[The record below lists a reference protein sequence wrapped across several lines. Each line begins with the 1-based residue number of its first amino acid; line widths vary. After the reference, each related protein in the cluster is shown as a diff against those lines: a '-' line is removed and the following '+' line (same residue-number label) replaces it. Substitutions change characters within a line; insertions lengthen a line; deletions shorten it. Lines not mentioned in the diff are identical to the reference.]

1 MSQVSK
7 YPLSKDVY
15 DRIFEIFLKTL
26 INVRDKNEGKNLL
39 KDFFTPTER
48 VMFAKRLGIALLL
61 ERNYDYLTIRSV
73 LKVSSGTIAS
83 VNLARKYGNQGY
95 NRFIE
100 KILRDEQVSGFLEE
114 LTLKLVSLPASGTKG
129 SGAWKQAE
137 RELTKRINKRKSLL
151 LR

>member
-26 INVRDKNEGKNLL
+26 INVRDKNEGRNLL
-39 KDFFTPTER
+39 RDFFTPTER
-48 VMFAKRLGIALLL
+48 LMFAKRLGIALLL
-61 ERNYDYLTIRSV
+61 EKNYDYQTIRSV

-95 NRFIE
+95 NKFIE
-100 KILRDEQVSGFLEE
+100 KILNDEQIAGFLEE
-114 LTLKLVSLPASGTKG
+114 IALKLVSLPASGTKG
-129 SGAWKQAE
+129 SGAWKQVE
-137 RELTKRINKRKSLL
+137 RVLIKRKKGRNTL

>member
-7 YPLSKDVY
+7 YPLSKDIY

-26 INVRDKNEGKNLL
+26 INVKDKNEGRNLL

-48 VMFAKRLGIALLL
+48 MMFAKRLGIALLL
-61 ERNYDYLTIRSV
+61 EKNYDYQTIRGI

-95 NRFIE
+95 NKFIE
-100 KILRDEQVSGFLEE
+100 KIL
-114 LTLKLVSLPASGTKG
+114 
-129 SGAWKQAE
+129 KQF
-137 RELTKRINKRKSLL
+137 RTQSHLQMI
-151 LR
+151 

>member
-7 YPLSKDVY
+7 YPISKNVY

-26 INVRDKNEGKNLL
+26 INVRDKNEGRNLL

-48 VMFAKRLGIALLL
+48 IMFAKRLGIALLL
-61 ERNYDYLTIRSV
+61 ERNYNYQTIRNI
-73 LKVSSGTIAS
+73 LKVSSGTTAS

-95 NRFIE
+95 NKFIE
-100 KILRDEQVSGFLEE
+100 KILKDEQISGFLEE
-114 LTLKLVSLPASGTKG
+114 IALKLVSLPASGTKG
-129 SGAWKQAE
+129 SGPWKQA
-137 RELTKRINKRKSLL
+137 KRVLIKRKRGRATI

>member
-7 YPLSKDVY
+7 YPLSKDIY

-26 INVRDKNEGKNLL
+26 INVKDKNEGRNLL

-48 VMFAKRLGIALLL
+48 MMFAKRLGIALLL
-61 ERNYDYLTIRSV
+61 EKNYDYQTIRGI

-95 NRFIE
+95 NKFIE
-100 KILRDEQVSGFLEE
+100 KILKDEQITGFLEE
-114 LTLKLVSLPASGTKG
+114 IVLKLVSLPASGTKG

-137 RELTKRINKRKSLL
+137 KELIKRKKKRTIL

>member
-1 MSQVSK
+1 MAQVSK

-26 INVRDKNEGKNLL
+26 INIRDKNEGRNLL

-48 VMFAKRLGIALLL
+48 MMFAKRLGIALLL
-61 ERNYDYLTIRSV
+61 EKNYDYQTIRSI

-95 NRFIE
+95 NKFIE
-100 KILRDEQVSGFLEE
+100 KILNDEQITEFLEE
-114 LTLKLVSLPASGTKG
+114 ITLKLVSLPASGTKG

-137 RELTKRINKRKSLL
+137 RELIKRKKKRTTV